1 MAPPTTLL
9 ELATLE
15 VTPATAVRDAAQ
27 DDLKAAQDGLAAAMA
42 SATDLGKQMVD
53 LTGNER
59 STREALAASP
69 TQADGIVLLKRL
81 EELIIQRRALER
93 RILEASEQIEIGR
106 RAVSAMQAELMRATA
121 ELTTAT
127 ADLAAEQKQADRDV
141 AGSRAATLRDLARTP
156 ASSLQANATAAL
168 GGASFRD
175 AKLRVETDIPGDLIT
190 RSRDR
195 GDKQAGRDAAIRS
208 ATDDAKRALSAVLA
222 ATGGATGAVA
232 QKQDAFDRADSAV
245 RDYVQRGKER
255 LDRAVGL
262 LSGVTSAPPLSS
274 DAVIAIGAAAAPASI
289 ALEQA
294 RDDAQADV
302 DAKQAALDAARLAAV
317 AVDPDA
323 VERDAAVRTAR
334 NDLRVATSTLN
345 TAERALTQA
354 DRDAVD
360 AWEAAVPDSSWRLL
374 ADFETAKRILDDVA
388 ALDPTTLGSDLA
400 AAEVDLAAA
409 RQAERKAE
417 RAVARLQATVRQRSD
432 RAETAA
438 QTQQA
443 HLFSALRGDG

>member
-15 VTPATAVRDAAQ
+15 VTAATAVLDAAQ
-27 DDLKAAQDGLAAAMA
+27 GGLKAAQDGLAAATA
-42 SATDLGKQMVD
+42 TATDLGKQLVD
-53 LTGNER
+53 LTGSER
-59 STREALAASP
+59 ATREALAASP
-69 TQADGIVLLKRL
+69 TQADGVVLLKRVEGL
-81 EELIIQRRALER
+81 VIQRRALER
-93 RILEASEQIEIGR
+93 RILQTSEQIEIGR
-106 RAVSAMQAELMRATA
+106 RAVSAMQAELGRSTA
-121 ELTTAT
+121 QRTRAT
-127 ADLAAEQKQADRDV
+127 ADLATEQKQADRDV
-141 AGSRAATLRDLARTP
+141 AGTRAAVLRDLAGSP
-156 ASSLQANATAAL
+156 ASSLQANATATR
-168 GGASFRD
+168 GGTSFMD

-195 GDKQAGRDAAIRS
+195 GDREAGRDAAIRS
-208 ATDDAKRALSAVLA
+208 AAGDAERALAAVLA
-222 ATGGATGAVA
+222 ATGGATGTAA
-232 QKQDAFDRADSAV
+232 QKQDAFDRADSAI
-245 RDYVQRGKER
+245 RDYVQRATER
-255 LDRAVGL
+255 LNRAIGL
-262 LSGVTSAPPLSS
+262 LSGITSAPPLSGN
-274 DAVIAIGAAAAPASI
+274 AIAAIGAAAAPASI
-289 ALEQA
+289 ILEKA

-302 DAKQAALDAARLAAV
+302 DAMQAALDAARLAAI
-317 AVDPDA
+317 AVNPDA
-323 VERDAAVRTAR
+323 VERSAAVGAAR
-334 NDLRVATSTLN
+334 SDLRAATLTLN
-345 TAERALTQA
+345 IAEGALTQA

-374 ADFETAKRILDDVA
+374 ADFETARRILDDVA